1 VEEVKV
7 RGFPEAMV
15 VGLRE
20 DMKEAETVADTP
32 EAMVVEV
39 MVAVAKG
46 GVAMEEGVEEG
57 MEEALAEEMAAATV
71 GVGERGA
78 ATVEARVEAAKVG
91 E

>member
-39 MVAVAKG
+39 MVAVAKAEVAWEG
-46 GVAMEEGVEEG
+46 GGEERAGG
-57 MEEALAEEMAAATV
+57 R
-71 GVGERGA
+71 GGGGERGA